1 MEIHPLVY
9 IGLLLLAI
17 ICGVMVNVAKYGW
30 KSRKWTWIFTIL
42 GITSMIALMIIVYP
56 AL

>member
-30 KSRKWTWIFTIL
+30 KSRKWTWIFTIM
-42 GITSMIALMIIVYP
+42 GITSMIVLMIIVYP